1 MQRLTIYDVAKAAG
15 VSHQTVS
22 RVLNDKPDVAAE
34 TRRRVLSKIAE
45 MGYVPQAAARRL
57 GSGDNRVLAL
67 LMRVLSHPY
76 WPRLIDGMQA
86 YCSSKRLGLMVGSS
100 HFNLAEARRQIEIF
114 REHGAG
120 GIALSPC
127 FQSEILAEA
136 PCYDMPVVLVGE
148 VRSSELD
155 VARVDDEGGTRA
167 LTELLIERG
176 HRRVALINSPAYAW
190 QTAGRYAGYCAA
202 LRGAGI
208 AVDESLVKSAE
219 FDAEA
224 SREATAQLLD
234 MPDPPTALVATSPAL
249 ARGML
254 ELIRARSLRMPDDIA
269 VAAYTDGVTLS
280 EEVTYATC
288 EPIEDLG
295 RRAAEMLLD
304 RIEGYD
310 GPPREYILGFQVH
323 IGASSG

>member
-1 MQRLTIYDVAKAAG
+1 MQRFTIYDVAKAAG

-34 TRRRVLSKIAE
+34 TRHRVLSKIAE

-67 LMRVLSHPY
+67 LMRVLNHPY

-86 YCSSKRLGLMVGSS
+86 YCSSRRLGLMVGSS
-100 HFNLAEARRQIEIF
+100 HFDIAEERRQIEIF
-114 REHGAG
+114 REHGTG
-120 GIALSPC
+120 GIAVSPC
-127 FQSEILAEA
+127 FRSEIPTEA
-136 PCYDMPVVLVGE
+136 PHYDVPVVLVGE

-167 LTELLIERG
+167 LTALLIGRG

-190 QTAGRYAGYCAA
+190 QTAGRYAGYYTA
-202 LRGAGI
+202 LRDAGI
-208 AVDESLVKSAE
+208 SVDASLVKSAE
-219 FDAEA
+219 FDTAA

-254 ELIRARSLRMPDDIA
+254 ELISARRLRMPDDIA
-269 VAAYTDGVTLS
+269 VAAYTDGVTLPD
-280 EEVTYATC
+280 EITYATC
-288 EPIEDLG
+288 EPVEDLG
-295 RRAAEMLLD
+295 CQAAEMLWD
-304 RIEGYD
+304 RIEGYS
-310 GPPREYILGFQVH
+310 GPPREHVLGFHVH
-323 IGASSG
+323 VGTSSG